1 MFRVTHLCVQKPPR
15 FAVGFTAEAVTL
27 NGKKM
32 FLTEIIKL
40 KKKRL
45 EIAKANRDFDELKNA
60 AMARRENAKNHHLR
74 ENLQKNQINIIAEIK
89 RASPSK
95 GVINDKIDVAE
106 TAKNYEK
113 GGACAISVLTEED
126 RFCGSLE
133 DLKIARNAVNLPI
146 LRKDFIF
153 DEFQIYEAAEAG
165 ADVILLIAA
174 MLDDE
179 VLQKLHRL
187 AEEDLGLDALVEV
200 HTLPEL
206 ERATKIGA
214 KIIGVNNRDLHS
226 FKVSLDVS
234 RELIKSA
241 PVDAL
246 MISESGISTKDEI
259 LELRELG
266 FSGFLIGETLM
277 RSENVQESL
286 LSLSSLSSR
295 ENDSLDSTD
304 STDSKD

>member
-1 MFRVTHLCVQKPPR
+1 
-15 FAVGFTAEAVTL
+15 
-27 NGKKM
+27 M
-32 FLTEIIKL
+32 FLTEIIEL

-45 EIAKANRDFDELKNA
+45 EIAKSNRDFDELKSSA
-60 AMARRENAKNHHLR
+60 IERLGTAKSHRLR
-74 ENLQKNQINIIAEIK
+74 ENLQRNQITIIAEVK

-106 TAKNYEK
+106 IATSYEN
-113 GGACAISVLTEED
+113 GGACCISVLTEED
-126 RFCGSLE
+126 RFKGSLE
-133 DLKIARNAVNLPI
+133 DLKTARNAVNLPI

-179 VLQKLHRL
+179 VLARLLAL
-187 AEEDLGLDALVEV
+187 AEQDLGLDVLVEV
-200 HTLPEL
+200 HTLQEL
-206 ERATKIGA
+206 ERVKKMNA

-241 PVDAL
+241 PKSAL
-246 MISESGISTKDEI
+246 IITESGISNKDEI
-259 LELRELG
+259 LELRTLG

-277 RSENVQESL
+277 RSGNVEKEL
-286 LSLSSLSSR
+286 R
-295 ENDSLDSTD
+295 ELT
-304 STDSKD
+304 T